1 MQVLRCLR
9 QTGGDQEITLSLDFS
24 DLAREYHAS
33 ESVDK
38 SEFQR
43 AARLLQSIWRTEQR
57 YSIGELKSK
66 KGIKVLGSRLPMPW
80 AQETLANYLNDTIRD
95 VVREEV
101 LTPENSRGKLYAR
114 PRIFNDLL
122 SSQPLCFNLF
132 AELKRNLSLAT
143 AVMTELAPGVVA
155 SVSDIDFEWSPGK
168 SDPRLTGDKSAFDVY
183 VTFESSSGGSGFI
196 GIEVKYH
203 ENLIGK
209 AANTTERHLE
219 IATQMDC
226 FKQPAIE
233 QLIRLPLQ
241 QIWRDHLLAGI
252 HRIANHFDEGFFVF
266 LYPERNVHCAEAIK
280 SYTDCL
286 KTDHTFSSW
295 TLESVASAI
304 KRHTDDEWIDLLIDR
319 YLNFEKISSYARR
332 S

>member
-1 MQVLRCLR
+1 M
-9 QTGGDQEITLSLDFS
+9 TLPLDFS
-24 DLAREYHAS
+24 DLARKYHAF
-33 ESVDK
+33 ESIDR

-43 AARLLQSIWRTEQR
+43 AARLLQSIWRTDQG
-57 YSIGELKSK
+57 YSIGESKSK

-101 LTPENSRGKLYAR
+101 LTPENSHGKLYAK

-132 AELKRNLSLAT
+132 AELKRDLHLAT
-143 AVMTELAPGVVA
+143 AVMTELAPGVVG
-155 SVSDIDFEWSPGK
+155 SVSGIEFEWSPGK

-183 VTFESSSGGSGFI
+183 VTFKSPTGQAGFI

-209 AANTTERHLE
+209 AATTTERHIE
-219 IATQMDC
+219 IASQMDC
-226 FKQPAIE
+226 FKQTALDHLE
-233 QLIRLPLQ
+233 QQPLQ

-280 SYTDCL
+280 NYTGCL
-286 KTDHTFSSW
+286 TNDQTFASW
-295 TLESVASAI
+295 TLESVTDVI
-304 KRHTDDEWIDLLIDR
+304 KRHTDDEWIDSLIDR
-319 YLNFEKISSYARR
+319 YLNFEKISSYAQG